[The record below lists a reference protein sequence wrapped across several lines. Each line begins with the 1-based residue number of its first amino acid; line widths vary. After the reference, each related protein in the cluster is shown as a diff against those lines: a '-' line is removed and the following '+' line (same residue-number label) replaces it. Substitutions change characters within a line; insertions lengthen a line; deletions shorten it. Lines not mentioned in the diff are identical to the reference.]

1 MSAVVVGY
9 ARTPFV
15 KFGGV
20 FAEVP
25 ATALGAHA
33 IAAALTRA
41 GVGPEEVDR
50 VVGGQVLQAGAGQNP
65 ARQSAVGAGIPLT
78 VPAITLNAVCLSG
91 LEAVAEGARMIAD
104 GRAQIAVAVGQESMS
119 LAPHAWPG
127 SRGGKRYGAIE
138 FLDTM
143 EHDGLVDA
151 FEHRS
156 MGASTEDR
164 NEANRVTREDQDAW
178 AALSHDRLEA
188 GAEFLQGEIA
198 PFTTPGRRGRTIS
211 ADDGLRPGTTPE
223 TLAQLR
229 PAFSPTGGI
238 TAGNSSQITDG
249 AAAVVLMDERV
260 AALRDAKPLARILA
274 SAFVAGPDVSLHAQP
289 ANAALKALELADR
302 EAVELQVVEIN
313 EAFAAVAVVS
323 TRLLGV
329 DPLIVNMNGGAIA
342 LGHPIGASGTRIA
355 GHVAR
360 SLAALGPGSL
370 GVASICG
377 GGGQGAAVLLE
388 SVEAR

>member
-15 KFGGV
+15 KFTGQ
-20 FAEVP
+20 FAQVP
-25 ATALGAHA
+25 ATDLGAHA
-33 IAAALTRA
+33 VAAALDRA
-41 GVGPEEVDR
+41 GVAPEEVDR

-104 GRAQIAVAVGQESMS
+104 GRARIVVAVGQESMS
-119 LAPHAWPG
+119 LAPHAFPN
-127 SRGGKRYGAIE
+127 SRVGKRYGSIE

-143 EHDGLVDA
+143 EHDGLTDA

-164 NEANRVTREDQDAW
+164 NAAHHVTREEQDLW
-178 AALSHDRLEA
+178 AAASHARLEA
-188 GAEFLQGEIA
+188 GAAFLAGEIA
-198 PFTTPGRRGRTIS
+198 RLTTPGRRPTTVS
-211 ADDGLRPGTTPE
+211 TDDGLRPGTTVE
-223 TLAQLR
+223 TLAKLR
-229 PAFSPTGGI
+229 PAFTNDGGI
-238 TAGNSSQITDG
+238 TAGNSSQLTDG
-249 AAAVVLMDERV
+249 AAAVVLMDE
-260 AALRDAKPLARILA
+260 ALARTREAAPIARVLA
-274 SAFVAGPDVSLHAQP
+274 ATFVAGPDVSLHAQP
-289 ANAALKALELADR
+289 ANAARRALQHAGR
-302 EAVELQVVEIN
+302 EIAELQVVEIN

-342 LGHPIGASGTRIA
+342 LGHPIGASGTRIV

-370 GVASICG
+370 GVAAICG
-377 GGGQGAAVLLE
+377 GGGQGAALLLE
-388 SVEAR
+388 AV